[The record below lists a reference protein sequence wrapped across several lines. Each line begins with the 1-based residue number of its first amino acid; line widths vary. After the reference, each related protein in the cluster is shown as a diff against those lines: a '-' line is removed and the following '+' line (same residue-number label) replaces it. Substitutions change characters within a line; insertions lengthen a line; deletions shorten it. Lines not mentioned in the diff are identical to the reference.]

1 MLSLSEKKNAQSTQG
16 KNCLVWGHSYPLSS
30 VPLQG
35 PDFISKEFD
44 CRLGKIQ
51 VYNDLS
57 CYPLPTILYVVLAVS
72 NKQNLSGGIELRKLW
87 DTG

>member
-1 MLSLSEKKNAQSTQG
+1 M
-16 KNCLVWGHSYPLSS
+16 
-30 VPLQG
+30 PLQG

-57 CYPLPTILYVVLAVS
+57 CYPLPPILYVVLAVS
-72 NKQNLSGGIELRKLW
+72 NKQNLSGGIELRKRW